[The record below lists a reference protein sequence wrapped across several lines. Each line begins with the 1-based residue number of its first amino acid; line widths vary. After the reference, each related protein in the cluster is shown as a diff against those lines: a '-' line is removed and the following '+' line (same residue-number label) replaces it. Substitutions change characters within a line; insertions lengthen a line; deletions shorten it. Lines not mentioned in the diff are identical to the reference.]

1 MNLRAHRSYVLD
13 VRIRWHRAVG
23 GVALAIAAAASLGG
37 TAPESSA
44 QAPAGKVEET
54 TISSKLNPKPR
65 RVWVYTPPGYSASAA
80 ADYDLLV
87 VFDGRE
93 YLEDIALP
101 AMLDTLL
108 ARGEAGPFVAVLIDN
123 NRGTERLA
131 DLGNRAQFA
140 DFVAG
145 DLVEWARRNRQAT
158 RDPHRT
164 FVTGSS
170 AGGLAAAYL
179 ALRHPEVFGNALS
192 QSGAFW
198 RGNEASN
205 DPPYEWLTSQV
216 ASQPKRDVR
225 FLLEVGT
232 LESRGALG
240 GAAPSILDANRH
252 LHDALRVKGYAV
264 TYAEVPDAGHGPEFW
279 RDRLPAAIAAI
290 AKPAKSGPS

>member
-1 MNLRAHRSYVLD
+1 MNLHLLGPYCLWGMLTRLLGIVAG
-13 VRIRWHRAVG
+13 IAVSVSAI
-23 GVALAIAAAASLGG
+23 GVP
-37 TAPESSA
+37 PESSSKVL
-44 QAPAGKVEET
+44 AGKVEET
-54 TISSKLNPKPR
+54 AIPSKLYPKPR
-65 RVWVYTPPGYSASAA
+65 RVWVYTPPGYSAGAT

-87 VFDGRE
+87 VFDGEE
-93 YLEDIALP
+93 YLEDITLP
-101 AMLDTLL
+101 AMLDALY

-123 NRGTERLA
+123 SRGVERLE

-145 DLVEWARRNRQAT
+145 DVVEWARRNWKAT
-158 RDPHRT
+158 SDPHRT

-179 ALRHPEVFGNALS
+179 ALRHPEIFGNALS

-225 FLLEVGT
+225 FLLEVGA
-232 LESRGALG
+232 LETRGALG

-252 LHDALRVKGYAV
+252 LRDALRAKGYAV

-279 RDRLPAAIAAI
+279 RDRLPAAIATL
-290 AKPAKSGPS
+290 AKPRA

>member
-1 MNLRAHRSYVLD
+1 MRLL
-13 VRIRWHRAVG
+13 
-23 GVALAIAAAASLGG
+23 GVAAVFALSASASG
-37 TAPESSA
+37 APPQPA
-44 QAPAGKVEET
+44 TVLAGKVEET
-54 TISSKLNPKPR
+54 TIATKAYPSPR
-65 RVWVYTPPGYSASAA
+65 RVWVYTPPGYSSNTA

-87 VFDGRE
+87 VFDGEE
-93 YLEDIALP
+93 YLEDFALP
-101 AMLDTLL
+101 AMLDTLF

-123 NRGTERLA
+123 SRGSERLA

-145 DLVEWARRNRQAT
+145 DLVDWARQNRKAT

-170 AGGLAAAYL
+170 AGGLASAYL
-179 ALRHPEVFGNALS
+179 ALRHPEVFGNVIS

-216 ASQPKRDVR
+216 ASAPRRDVR

-232 LESRGALG
+232 LETRGALG

-252 LHDALRVKGYAV
+252 LRDALKAKGYAI
-264 TYAEVPDAGHGPEFW
+264 TYAEVPDGGHAPEFW
-279 RDRLPAAIAAI
+279 KERLPAAIAAV
-290 AKPAKSGPS
+290 AKPAKS

>member
-1 MNLRAHRSYVLD
+1 MSMRLLGIVAG
-13 VRIRWHRAVG
+13 IAVSVG
-23 GVALAIAAAASLGG
+23 AIG
-37 TAPESSA
+37 APPEPSA
-44 QAPAGKVEET
+44 NAPAGHVEET
-54 TISSKLNPKPR
+54 TIPSRLYPKPR
-65 RVWVYTPPGYSASAA
+65 RVWVYTPPGYSAGAA
-80 ADYDLLV
+80 PDYDLLV
-87 VFDGRE
+87 VFDGEE

-101 AMLDTLL
+101 AMLDRLL

-123 NRGTERLA
+123 GRGAERLA

-140 DFVAG
+140 DFVAA
-145 DLVEWARRNRQAT
+145 DVVAWARRNRKAT
-158 RDPHRT
+158 RDPRRT

-170 AGGLAAAYL
+170 AGGLEAAYL

-216 ASQPKRDVR
+216 AAQPKRDIR

-232 LESRGALG
+232 LETRGALG
-240 GAAPSILDANRH
+240 GAAPSILEANRR
-252 LHDALRVKGYAV
+252 LRDALRAKGYAV

-279 RDRLPAAIAAI
+279 RERLPAAIAAI
-290 AKPAKSGPS
+290 ATRREPDAHSAGR

>member
-1 MNLRAHRSYVLD
+1 MRLLGIV
-13 VRIRWHRAVG
+13 V
-23 GVALAIAAAASLGG
+23 GVALSASAIGAP
-37 TAPESSA
+37 PESSA
-44 QAPAGKVEET
+44 KTPAGNVQEAT
-54 TISSKLNPKPR
+54 VPGKLYPQPR

-87 VFDGRE
+87 VFDGSE
-93 YLEDIALP
+93 YLQDIALP
-101 AMLDTLL
+101 AMLDALY

-123 NRGTERLA
+123 GGGAERIA
-131 DLGNRAQFA
+131 DLGNCAQFA

-145 DLVEWARRNRQAT
+145 EVVDWARRKWKAT
-158 RDPHRT
+158 RDPRRT

-179 ALRHPEVFGNALS
+179 GLRHPEVFGNVLS

-205 DPPYEWLTSQV
+205 DPPYEWLAGQV
-216 ASQPKRDVR
+216 ASGPRRDVR

-252 LHDALRVKGYAV
+252 LRDALRAKNYAV
-264 TYAEVPDAGHGPEFW
+264 TYSEVPDAGHGPEFW
-279 RDRLPAAIAAI
+279 RERLPAAIATL
-290 AKPAKSGPS
+290 AKPAKS

>member
-1 MNLRAHRSYVLD
+1 MRL
-13 VRIRWHRAVG
+13 
-23 GVALAIAAAASLGG
+23 LAIVAGIALSMGAIGAPTES
-37 TAPESSA
+37 TA
-44 QAPAGKVEET
+44 QVPAGKVEET
-54 TISSKLNPKPR
+54 KIPSKLYPKPR
-65 RVWVYTPPGYSASAA
+65 RVWVYTPPGYAANAS

-87 VFDGRE
+87 VFDGEE

-101 AMLDTLL
+101 AMLDALS

-123 NRGTERLA
+123 SRGAERLE
-131 DLGNRAQFA
+131 DLANRAQFA

-145 DLVEWARRNRQAT
+145 DLVKWARQNWKAT
-158 RDPHRT
+158 SDPHRT

-216 ASQPKRDVR
+216 AAGPKRDVR
-225 FLLEVGT
+225 ILLEVGA
-232 LESRGALG
+232 LETKGTLG

-252 LHDALRVKGYAV
+252 LRDALRAKGYAV

-279 RDRLPAAIAAI
+279 RERLPAAIATLS
-290 AKPAKSGPS
+290 KPAKT

>member
-1 MNLRAHRSYVLD
+1 MSMRLL
-13 VRIRWHRAVG
+13 
-23 GVALAIAAAASLGG
+23 GVAAAIALSASASG
-37 TAPESSA
+37 APPESA
-44 QAPAGKVEET
+44 TVPAGKVEET
-54 TISSKLNPKPR
+54 TIPTKVYPKPR
-65 RVWVYTPPGYSASAA
+65 RVWIYTPPGYAA
-80 ADYDLLV
+80 NAPADYDLLV
-87 VFDGRE
+87 VFDGEE

-101 AMLDTLL
+101 AMLDRLL

-123 NRGTERLA
+123 GRGAERLA

-145 DLVEWARRNRQAT
+145 DLVDWARRSRKAT

-179 ALRHPEVFGNALS
+179 ALRHPEVFGKALS

-216 ASQPKRDVR
+216 AAQPKRDVR
-225 FLLEVGT
+225 FLLEVGA
-232 LESRGALG
+232 LETRGALG
-240 GAAPSILDANRH
+240 GAAPSILDANRR
-252 LHDALRVKGYAV
+252 LRDALKAKGYVVA
-264 TYAEVPDAGHGPEFW
+264 YAEVPDAGHGPEFW
-279 RDRLPAAIAAI
+279 KERLSAAIAAI
-290 AKPAKSGPS
+290 AKPEGS